1 MFTPWNFSLIISIF
15 LSAHHPSFSNSWRVY
30 QFSERIFA
38 LLCSSLLFTSPHPFG
53 RYPAWCASFS
63 NCGSTVSHH
72 GCFACPSPT
81 WRSDR
86 CRASSSFWKHCSA
99 SQRAGGMGTVPLA
112 CHCYTCLA
120 AYLGSGSSCSGCWR
134 GRMRRGHNLVIPADP
149 PKSSTRSVGV
159 SAWVATAGKIACT
172 AKAWAIVSFVLG
184 FIVGIAVVFQT
195 LLRRQ
200 VLTMTWKR
208 RERNNASLCVHCT
221 SRSRSRCTDRIHA
234 EVQIKGVWCVWCTLN

>member
-53 RYPAWCASFS
+53 RYPAWCASFT

-112 CHCYTCLA
+112 CHCYI
-120 AYLGSGSSCSGCWR
+120 YLFGCIPGVGLIVLWVLTGPHEEGTKFGSSNGPAEEFYTLSGCFSL
-134 GRMRRGHNLVIPADP
+134 GGDCGKNCL
-149 PKSSTRSVGV
+149 RSKGM
-159 SAWVATAGKIACT
+159 SDCEICSRFYCGCGNCCGFPNSFAPTSIDNDMEEAG
-172 AKAWAIVSFVLG
+172 AK
-184 FIVGIAVVFQT
+184 
-195 LLRRQ
+195 
-200 VLTMTWKR
+200 
-208 RERNNASLCVHCT
+208 
-221 SRSRSRCTDRIHA
+221 
-234 EVQIKGVWCVWCTLN
+234 